1 MTSNWVGVRLY
12 SVPQVTVVRL
22 DSRNWTLVKVDH
34 PALVGKPQSPGCLG
48 TPLRCF
54 GRIRRGITENAL
66 LERTTGNI
74 LHGDVVGSVPRA
86 SPIVGRDYV
95 GVVESGGAFSLT
107 PKAFDELLVFNVL
120 VPKHL

>member
-1 MTSNWVGVRLY
+1 MRLY
-12 SVPQVTVVRL
+12 CVPKSQL
-22 DSRNWTLVKVDH
+22 FAWTLVKVDH
-34 PALVGKPQSPGCLG
+34 PALMGKPQSPGCLG

-54 GRIRRGITENAL
+54 VRIRRGITEKVAGACCLLVIAL

-74 LHGDVVGSVPRA
+74 LHGHVVGSVPRA
-86 SPIVGRDYV
+86 SLIVGRDYV

>member
-1 MTSNWVGVRLY
+1 MRLY
-12 SVPQVTVVRL
+12 CVPKSQL
-22 DSRNWTLVKVDH
+22 FAWTLVKVDH
-34 PALVGKPQSPGCLG
+34 PALVGNPQSPGCLG
-48 TPLRCF
+48 TPLRSF
-54 GRIRRGITENAL
+54 VRIRRGTTENAL

-74 LHGDVVGSVPRA
+74 LHGHVVGSVPRA
-86 SPIVGRDYV
+86 SPIVGRDDV

>member
-1 MTSNWVGVRLY
+1 MRLY
-12 SVPQVTVVRL
+12 CVPKSQL
-22 DSRNWTLVKVDH
+22 FAWTLVKVDH

-54 GRIRRGITENAL
+54 ARIRRGITENAL

-74 LHGDVVGSVPRA
+74 LHGHISRIRPPCIPNRR
-86 SPIVGRDYV
+86 PCLV